1 MRGRAAGRAYVVNL
15 DRNLL
20 LRLLVQPF
28 LDGGL
33 GAQGDHVFDLPP
45 TPRASGC
52 CVRALITGPATYLVR
67 LADLLLAEQL
77 LPHLLFGGRHR
88 AALEGRAPAHCQL
101 QVLGLP
107 LLWDAHRSSSSC
119 MMLLPE
125 RSIMM
130 EGGFKTFAAAAFGQN
145 SQTKK
150 TAFGWPKP

>member
-107 LLWDAHRSSSSC
+107 LLWPRIVVVMSPCGAKGADTRK
-119 MMLLPE
+119 M
-125 RSIMM
+125 
-130 EGGFKTFAAAAFGQN
+130 
-145 SQTKK
+145 QTRKDQPL
-150 TAFGWPKP
+150 AR